1 MTQFDVTS
9 PEGKKFRVTAPDGT
23 TSDKALDYF
32 KSNYTPE
39 EPVTPPSSTVG
50 AATRGTYR
58 GLLPAAGAWAGA
70 ETGAGIGGA
79 VGEAIFPLG
88 GGIPGAAI
96 GGLVGGV
103 GGWYAGDKATE
114 GATNLLP
121 EGAKKLIGQDA
132 AQHESDIKNHSLAAG
147 AGYMLPGAVAAA
159 PQLGKLAEIGAKKIG
174 GLTSKAAET
183 VKNSLPGSTAKAEG
197 LVGDIGPVTDESVL
211 GEKMHTDLST
221 RYDKLVKNRQ
231 AQVDVLKKDYLSQP
245 HNTERGIAL
254 SYHNYLSNYQKLAA
268 RDLTPEESEFIQE
281 LKDRIGGDPSM
292 TRIESERRYL
302 GQVASGKI
310 EKYAAIRKILA
321 LQIKGELENTIRAR
335 VPSGG
340 QFIDAYK
347 NLSQPINLFESTT
360 GGKKIVSEVS
370 PYLSDAPK
378 YDRAVLP
385 RQFFKTK
392 DSINN
397 LLELSGGDKKFVSD
411 AAGEYAASQLKGLSA
426 EQARA
431 WTNKNKIWL
440 DEVPKVQKSVEQYAA
455 NLEKVTYTHV
465 RAKKLMDAAAY
476 GGAVAAGGVPA
487 YWITKH
493 LLGF

>member
-1 MTQFDVTS
+1 MDGPWNDYQASDS
-9 PEGKKFRVTAPDGT
+9 DGPWNKYKK
-23 TSDKALDYF
+23 SKAA
-32 KSNYTPE
+32 
-39 EPVTPPSSTVG
+39 PPSSAVG
-50 AATRGTYR
+50 AAARGADR

-70 ETGAGIGGA
+70 TTGAAIGGA
-79 VGEAIFPLG
+79 AGEALFPLG
-88 GGIPGAAI
+88 GGIPGAVI
-96 GGLVGGV
+96 GGLVGGY
-103 GGWYAGDKATE
+103 GGWEAGDSATE
-114 GATNLLP
+114 GAVKLLP
-121 EGAKKLIGQDA
+121 KSAQKFIGQDPE
-132 AQHESDIKNHSLAAG
+132 QHQADVEGHPIATG
-147 AGYMLPGAVAAA
+147 VGYMAPGLISAA
-159 PQLGKLAEIGAKKIG
+159 PQLGKAVVSGAKAVG
-174 GLTSKAAET
+174 GVASKAGEAI
-183 VKNSLPGSTAKAEG
+183 KNSLPGSTAKAEG
-197 LVGDIGPVTDESVL
+197 LVSDIGPATDESVL
-211 GEKMHTDLST
+211 GEKMHTDLSG

-231 AQVDVLKKDYLSQP
+231 AQVDILKKDYLSQP

-268 RDLTPEESEFIQE
+268 RDLTPEESQFIQE

-302 GQVASGKI
+302 GQVADGKI

-321 LQIKGELENTIRAR
+321 LQIKGELENTIRTR

-347 NLSQPINLFESTT
+347 NLSQPINMFESTT
-360 GGKKIVSEVS
+360 GGKKIVSEAS

-385 RQFFKTK
+385 KQFFKTK
-392 DSINN
+392 DSIRN

-426 EQARA
+426 DEART

-440 DEVPKVQKSVEQYAA
+440 DEVPEVQESVEQYTA
-455 NLEKVTYTHV
+455 NLEKVSYTHA
-465 RAKKLMDAAAY
+465 RAAKLTDAALY
-476 GGAVAAGGVPA
+476 GGAVGTLGVPF

-493 LLGF
+493 LLGY